1 MESTI
6 HKDMEEV
13 DKKISEL
20 VSKLNS
26 ERMIQ
31 IKKKVGICTYFEE
44 YKSVNV
50 DFFTL
55 YRYIILFYFTYV
67 TC

>member
-6 HKDMEEV
+6 HKDTEEV

-20 VSKLNS
+20 ISKLNS

-31 IKKKVGICTYFEE
+31 IKKKVGI
-44 YKSVNV
+44 
-50 DFFTL
+50 
-55 YRYIILFYFTYV
+55 YIF
-67 TC
+67 